1 MEHVAATVPN
11 SNSAY
16 EGLWLWM
23 RPTLAINYYGEG
35 LSLERIVPTG
45 PNTTEIRYIYL
56 FRKLNDTDPMAAAAK
71 VNQQKLAI
79 DTSTEVPETYL

>member
-1 MEHVAATVPN
+1 MEHVAATIPD

-23 RPTLAINYYGEG
+23 KPTLAINYYGEG

-45 PNTTEIRYIYL
+45 PNSTEIRYLYL
-56 FRKLNDTDPMAAAAK
+56 FRKYDRTDTTVATAK
-71 VNQQKLAI
+71 AKQHQHAI
-79 DTSTEVPETYL
+79 DTSTEV